1 MSDSSFLIYGFAVI
15 FLLLLKYQSLYF
27 GETLCSGMNT
37 NKQTFAVV
45 AISSLLVITASV
57 SALTNLEVLG
67 QQQIATNT
75 TGATANQTGSVMQNQ
90 TTGNQTQAGGA
101 MGGNIMANF
110 IPSDLDPVTDN
121 LNTAREALQNN
132 DTTEAFNA
140 LSSVRNEL
148 FALTND
154 MEPGQITVLYQT
166 FNPLQAQIDQAQDGL
181 QRNDLPNALKALNSA
196 DSELLK
202 LTEQMGLSG
211 GETTGEDEGS
221 GEDDG

>member
-1 MSDSSFLIYGFAVI
+1 
-15 FLLLLKYQSLYF
+15 
-27 GETLCSGMNT
+27 
-37 NKQTFAVV
+37 
-45 AISSLLVITASV
+45 
-57 SALTNLEVLG
+57 
-67 QQQIATNT
+67 
-75 TGATANQTGSVMQNQ
+75 
-90 TTGNQTQAGGA
+90 
-101 MGGNIMANF
+101 MANF
-110 IPSDLDPVTDN
+110 ISSDLDPVTDN

-166 FNPLQAQIDQAQDGL
+166 LSPLQAQIDQAQDRL
-181 QRNDLPNALKALNSA
+181 QRNDPPNALEALNSA

-211 GETTGEDEGS
+211 GETIGG
-221 GEDDG
+221 G

>member
-1 MSDSSFLIYGFAVI
+1 
-15 FLLLLKYQSLYF
+15 
-27 GETLCSGMNT
+27 MNT

-45 AISSLLVITASV
+45 AISSLLVITASIL
-57 SALTNLEVLG
+57 ALTNLEVLG
-67 QQQIATNT
+67 QQQNTTNT
-75 TGATANQTGSVMQNQ
+75 TGTTANQTGYVMQNQ

-132 DTTEAFNA
+132 DTIEAFNA
-140 LSSVRNEL
+140 LSSVKNEL

-154 MEPGQITVLYQT
+154 MEPSQITVLYQT
-166 FNPLQAQIDQAQDGL
+166 LNPLQAQIDQAQDGL
-181 QRNDLPNALKALNSA
+181 QRNDLSNALEALNSA

-211 GETTGEDEGS
+211 GETIGEDEES

>member
-1 MSDSSFLIYGFAVI
+1 
-15 FLLLLKYQSLYF
+15 
-27 GETLCSGMNT
+27 MNT

-45 AISSLLVITASV
+45 AISSLLVITASI

-67 QQQIATNT
+67 QQQNATNT
-75 TGATANQTGSVMQNQ
+75 TGTTANQTGSVMQNQ

-140 LSSVRNEL
+140 LSSVKNEL

-154 MEPGQITVLYQT
+154 MEPSQITVLYQT
-166 FNPLQAQIDQAQDGL
+166 LNPLQAQIDQAQDGL
-181 QRNDLPNALKALNSA
+181 QRNDLSNALEALNSA

-211 GETTGEDEGS
+211 GETIGEDEES

>member
-1 MSDSSFLIYGFAVI
+1 
-15 FLLLLKYQSLYF
+15 
-27 GETLCSGMNT
+27 MNT

-45 AISSLLVITASV
+45 AISCLLVITASI

-67 QQQIATNT
+67 QQQNATNT

-101 MGGNIMANF
+101 MGGNIMTNF

-166 FNPLQAQIDQAQDGL
+166 LNPLQAQIDQAQDGL
-181 QRNDLPNALKALNSA
+181 QRNDLPNALEALNSA

-211 GETTGEDEGS
+211 GETIEGDEES
-221 GEDDG
+221 GEEDG

>member
-1 MSDSSFLIYGFAVI
+1 
-15 FLLLLKYQSLYF
+15 
-27 GETLCSGMNT
+27 MNT

-45 AISSLLVITASV
+45 AISSLLVITASI

-67 QQQIATNT
+67 QQQNATNT
-75 TGATANQTGSVMQNQ
+75 AGATANQTGSVMQNQ

-154 MEPGQITVLYQT
+154 MEPGQMTVLYQT
-166 FNPLQAQIDQAQDGL
+166 LNPLQAQIDQAQDGL
-181 QRNDLPNALKALNSA
+181 QRNDLPNALEALNSA

-211 GETTGEDEGS
+211 GETIGEDEGS